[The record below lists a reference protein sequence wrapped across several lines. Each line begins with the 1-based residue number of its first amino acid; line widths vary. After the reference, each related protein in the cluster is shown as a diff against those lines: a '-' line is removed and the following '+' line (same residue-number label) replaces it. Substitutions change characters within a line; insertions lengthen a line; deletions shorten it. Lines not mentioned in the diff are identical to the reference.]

1 MVEVLHLHFAGG
13 RGNPVNP
20 TTPTPQ
26 GEGES
31 NELQHLH
38 SKGGRETGKPN
49 ESETLFTT
57 GGLNGPYY
65 LYTTGESDSTA
76 STTSIRFTDRGR

>member
-1 MVEVLHLHFAGG
+1 M
-13 RGNPVNP
+13 NSN
-20 TTPTPQ
+20 TSTPR
-26 GEGES
+26 
-31 NELQHLH
+31 
-38 SKGGRETGKPN
+38 GRETGKPN

-76 STTSIRFTDRGR
+76 STTSIRFTDRGMAVQ